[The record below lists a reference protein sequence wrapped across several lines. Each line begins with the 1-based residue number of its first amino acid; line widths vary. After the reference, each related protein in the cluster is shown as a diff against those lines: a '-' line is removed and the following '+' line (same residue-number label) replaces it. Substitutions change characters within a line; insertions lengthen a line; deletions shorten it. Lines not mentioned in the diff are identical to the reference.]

1 MWRTICVGCL
11 CALAAVPLAAAPPAR
26 LAADVPFAF
35 EVQGRVMPAG
45 HYKLNPVGHAG
56 VVSITHE
63 NGEKVLALLS
73 RTGVD
78 NQTPELVFV
87 RGGGRTKLT
96 GIRTRPVDTV
106 VKPEFR

>member
-1 MWRTICVGCL
+1 MWRTICVCCL
-11 CALAAVPLAAAPPAR
+11 CALATAPLLAAPPAR

-45 HYKLNPVGHAG
+45 HYELHPVGHAG

-63 NGEKVLALLS
+63 NGQKVLALL
-73 RTGVD
+73 RRDGVD
-78 NQTPELVFV
+78 RQRPELVFER
-87 RGGGRTKLT
+87 RGERTKLT
-96 GIRTRPVDTV
+96 GIRTRPVETV

>member
-1 MWRTICVGCL
+1 M

-26 LAADVPFAF
+26 LTADVPFAF

-45 HYKLNPVGHAG
+45 HYNFNLTGLAG
-56 VVSITHE
+56 VVSISHE

-73 RTGVD
+73 RTGVE
-78 NQTPELVFV
+78 NQKPELVFV
-87 RGGGRTKLT
+87 RHGGRTKLT